1 MKTTTHKLLL
11 ALSVAAALSFVSRA
25 SANLVNNGGFET
37 GDFTGWTQSGD
48 TSFTGVSN
56 GDIKQRRYIAP
67 FLALSRSLGFIS
79 QDISTT
85 AGSLYDLSFFL
96 AQGNFGGERPGIVPP
111 GFFGDPPKGSISNEF
126 QVFWNG
132 TMIFD
137 GIDFP
142 DQPFTESM
150 FTGLMATG
158 STTELRFAFFNSPS
172 FFYLDDVSV
181 DAQTTAVPE
190 GLSTLWLALPFF
202 GLIGYTQLR
211 RRKA

>member
-56 GDIKQRRYIAP
+56 GTSNSGDYSAFFGP
-67 FLALSRSLGFIS
+67 VETLGFIS

-96 AQGNFGGERPGIVPP
+96 AQGSSGGERPGIVPP

-172 FFYLDDVSV
+172 YFYLDDVSV

-211 RRKA
+211 RRKV